1 MGDNFI
7 KVHLDDS
14 KKKNVDL
21 KGIETSGQGIKVIR
35 DPEPGVSSESSYTDS
50 SSEESFKVKKTK
62 KILRKKEKVQKY
74 DFGSFSNPKKTR
86 YEPADSESEYS
97 DLTESEYSEGSVYD
111 EKNDFEEKQKLKQDL
126 LIKIQALEKKG
137 FEFSKKFNMTSSY
150 EEMEFEF
157 SKVKKYIDTQAGIKF
172 ARRALMA
179 CVTGIEFLNKRF
191 DPFNIKLEGWS
202 ENVMESIDDYD
213 NIFEKLHEKY
223 SSKSQVAPEI
233 ELLLTL
239 GGSAFMFHLTNS
251 LLKSP
256 MMDFGPI
263 AQNNPNFMASMMG
276 AMNQGLKEA
285 GKPPNFKTQA
295 NTGPPPPMETR
306 GMRKE
311 MKGPSM
317 DSHLFSGTPLA
328 TNHPN
333 QVNVL
338 PKPPLPSKYPD
349 GPMNMS
355 AADIR
360 NYYTDQ
366 HDDDR
371 FSIAS
376 SDSSLSSISVGPKTK
391 TIRKKNGGLELNIS

>member
-1 MGDNFI
+1 MSDNFI

-14 KKKNVDL
+14 RNKKVSLREVEPIGSN
-21 KGIETSGQGIKVIR
+21 IKVVR
-35 DPEPGVSSESSYTDS
+35 QREQEVSSESSYS
-50 SSEESFKVKKTK
+50 SSEMSSEESFKVKKTK
-62 KILRKKEKVQKY
+62 KILRKKQQQPNY

-86 YEPADSESEYS
+86 HDEVMSDSEYS
-97 DLTESEYSEGSVYD
+97 DITESEYSESVISVEQK

-157 SKVKKYIDTQAGIKF
+157 SKVKKFIDTQAGIKF

-191 DPFNIKLEGWS
+191 DPFSIKLEGWS
-202 ENVMESIDDYD
+202 ENVMESMDDYD

-223 SSKSQVAPEI
+223 SKKAEIAPEI

-256 MMDFGPI
+256 MMNFGGPV

-285 GKPPNFKTQA
+285 AKPPNFKQSST
-295 NTGPPPPMETR
+295 TGPPAPMETR

-311 MKGPSM
+311 MRGPSM
-317 DSHLFSGTPLA
+317 DSNLFNGTPLA

-333 QVNVL
+333 QVNNF
-338 PKPPLPSKYPD
+338 PKPPGPALYPN
-349 GPMNMS
+349 GPMN
-355 AADIR
+355 
-360 NYYTDQ
+360 NYYANQ
-366 HDDDR
+366 NDDDR

-376 SDSSLSSISVGPKTK
+376 SDSTLSSVSVGPKTK
-391 TIRKKNGGLELNIS
+391 IIKNKKNSGIELNID